1 MWGVMVNPGLLE
13 LLREHIG
20 QTLTPELA
28 QDIALLSLPRPTPID
43 LAQFAVHEYDGLTF
57 APERMADIVEEM
69 RPLHAEH
76 WLETEKYRHGFELD
90 FDYEEACYAESM
102 GRYLLITARDQ
113 SGRLVGNCGCRLFNS
128 THTKTRVARE
138 DTFFLIPE
146 ARRGRRAVELFRY
159 AERCLLAL
167 GAQEVRVTVKLGN
180 GVAKLWERLG
190 YVRAAIELVRI
201 FKEHTYVR

>member
-1 MWGVMVNPGLLE
+1 MWGVMVNPSLIE

-20 QTLTPELA
+20 KTLTPELA
-28 QDIALLSLPRPTPID
+28 EQVVLLSLPQPSPID
-43 LAQFAVHEYDGLTF
+43 LSQFEVHEFDGLTF
-57 APERMADIVEEM
+57 GPERMADVVGEM
-69 RPLHAEH
+69 RPLHAQH
-76 WLETEKYRHGFELD
+76 WLETETYRHGFELD
-90 FDYEEACYAESM
+90 FDYDEACAAEAR
-102 GRYLLITARDQ
+102 GQYFLITARDQ

-190 YVRAAIELVRI
+190 YVRAAVELVRI
-201 FKEHTYVR
+201 FKENAYVR